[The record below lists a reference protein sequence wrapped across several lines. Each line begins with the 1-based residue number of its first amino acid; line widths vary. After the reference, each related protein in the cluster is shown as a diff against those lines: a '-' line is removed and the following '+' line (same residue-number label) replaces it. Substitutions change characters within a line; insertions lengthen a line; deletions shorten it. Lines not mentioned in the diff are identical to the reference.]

1 MEREDSVMIVKRVV
15 LYGVL
20 TLAISMLAGC
30 LDDDFF
36 RYKGPCQRPD
46 DVEQSQIIGV
56 WQANYRRFWN
66 PDSPSSEIS
75 GVETLIIHADGTNSQ
90 HFESPEHSYISSANK
105 WSLVLDEGDGA
116 KLQMEGLRYFA
127 NGLDYVAG
135 PLNLSLQLV
144 DILAYK
150 ESIPRIADRKA
161 KIVVNYPEDGF
172 VYLYPR
178 SCLGKFVLV
187 QMVSGG
193 GDPDALAVRNPVYTK
208 AE

>member
-1 MEREDSVMIVKRVV
+1 MIARRVV
-15 LYGVL
+15 LCVVL

-56 WQANYRRFWN
+56 WQTHYRRFRN
-66 PDSPSSEIS
+66 PDSPSSRIS
-75 GVETLIIHADGTNSQ
+75 GVETLSIYADGTYSQ
-90 HFESPEHSYISSANK
+90 HFQSAGYNYTGPANQ

-127 NGLDYVAG
+127 NGLDYVDG
-135 PLNLSLQLV
+135 PLLLRLQKP
-144 DILAYK
+144 DSLAYK
-150 ESIPRIADRKA
+150 ESVPDMADRKA
-161 KIVVNYPEDGF
+161 RIVVNYPEDGF

-178 SCLGKFVLV
+178 SCLGKFVLL

-193 GDPDALAVRNPVYTK
+193 VDPDELAVHNPVYTK
-208 AE
+208 VE